1 MAKPV
6 LIKKYGNRRLYDT
19 EESCYLTLEELA
31 NKIQSGT
38 DVTVVGVKT
47 GEDLTQATLTQ
58 IVIESRGAAKLLPV
72 PLLTQMI
79 RMGDDALSEFLGQYM
94 TMTMELYLRSMRGMQ
109 MISPFGNS
117 GISHQVRD
125 AFSRFFPMPFQTPWG
140 GASSSPPPY
149 VDPLETPPPAVAGG
163 SAELAEMRREIEEL
177 KAAMGTKKRKPRAKS
192 KS

>member
-19 EESCYLTLEELA
+19 EESRYLTLEELA
-31 NKIQSGT
+31 LKIQEGT
-38 DVTVVGVKT
+38 DVTVIEVKT
-47 GEDLTQATLTQ
+47 GQDLTQATLTQ
-58 IVIESRGAAKLLPV
+58 IVVESRGAAKYLPV

-94 TMTMELYLRSMRGMQ
+94 TMTMELYLRSVRGMQ
-109 MISPFGNS
+109 MISPFSTN

-140 GASSSPPPY
+140 GPSSGQAPY
-149 VDPLETPPPAVAGG
+149 VDPQETPPPAAG
-163 SAELAEMRREIEEL
+163 ADDMAEMRREIEEL
-177 KAAMGTKKRKPRAKS
+177 KAAMGTKKRKSRVKNKA
-192 KS
+192 